1 MRTLLILTGCLLL
14 APAALAQPRP
24 AKLSPEEVKE
34 GWLQLFD
41 GETSFGWHVSGEAR
55 VEKGVLVLGGKR
67 ATHAHF
73 STFFAEMQSELEVQ
87 VLGKEDVEVALID
100 EDGEEVVVNELEPN
114 GKANGREPNRDEK
127 KWTLVRA
134 RVWSIPEL
142 EKTGVSLTREHPKE
156 VPVGRGTVSKRPLP
170 TTTMVFSIPAGVT
183 LNIRSARLLPGKMTS
198 LFNGKDLTGWKVH
211 PNKKSR
217 FTVTT
222 EGWLNIKD
230 GPGDIQT
237 VGKWSDF
244 VFQCECISHG
254 KHLNSGV
261 FFRCRPGEYQ
271 QGYEAQIRN
280 QFNSKAD
287 QEYTIEEYHWNTHEL
302 VDKRKLLS
310 PAVDY
315 GTGGIYRR
323 IPARK
328 EVAKDQEWFTLTVVA
343 RGRHIATWVNGIQ
356 QVSWKDNRPS
366 ADNARK
372 GCYLKA
378 GPISLQGHDP
388 TTNLSF
394 RNLRVGPL
402 SGAE

>member
-1 MRTLLILTGCLLL
+1 MRILLILAGCLLVP
-14 APAALAQPRP
+14 PAVLAQQPP
-24 AKLSPEEVKE
+24 ARLSPEEVKE

-41 GETSFGWHVSGEAR
+41 GETTFGWHISGEAR
-55 VEKGVLVLGGKR
+55 VEKGVMILGGKR

-73 STFFAEMQSELEVQ
+73 NTFFTEMQSELEVQ
-87 VLGKEDVEVALID
+87 VLGKEDVEVELLD
-100 EDGEEVVVNELEPN
+100 EEGEQVVVNELEPN
-114 GKANGREPNRDEK
+114 GDG
-127 KWTLVRA
+127 KWTVVRA
-134 RVWSIPEL
+134 RVWSIPDL
-142 EKTGVSLTREHPKE
+142 GKSGVSLTREHPQD
-156 VPVGRGTVSKRPLP
+156 VPVGRGTVSKRPPP
-170 TTTMVFSIPAGVT
+170 TTTIVFNIPVGVT
-183 LNIRSARLLPGKMTS
+183 LHIRSAKLLPGKMTPI
-198 LFNGKDLTGWKVH
+198 FNGKDLTGWKVH

-217 FTVTT
+217 FKVTT

-237 VGKWSDF
+237 VGKWADF

-280 QFNSKAD
+280 QFTAKAD
-287 QEYTIEEYHWNTHEL
+287 QEYIVEEYHWNTHEL
-302 VDKRKLLS
+302 VNKRKMQS

-323 IPARK
+323 MPARK

-343 RGRHIATWVNGIQ
+343 RGRHFATWVNGIQ
-356 QVSWKDNRPS
+356 QVDWKDNRPS
-366 ADNARK
+366 SDNARK

-378 GPISLQGHDP
+378 GSISLQGHDP

-394 RNLRVGPL
+394 RNLRIGPL